1 LLDNRKNVLYNNCM
15 DLWWDACN
23 QSEGISIKKLKI
35 DSPRN
40 ILDEVRA
47 LAVREDCSESQ
58 IILYLLDQALRL
70 HRLNKQ
76 THQRWI
82 SLSLREKQVAA
93 LICSGLTDRQI
104 AARFVISPET
114 VKTHVR
120 HILRKFLLH
129 SRQNLRDLLLEREIF
144 EPGWFE

>member
-1 LLDNRKNVLYNNCM
+1 M